1 MNLQTGLIVG
11 LAVFLVIL
19 LAVRG
24 RSKKSGPPGG
34 GAQP

>member
-1 MNLQTGLIVG
+1 MNLQTGIIVG

-19 LAVRG
+19 LAARG
-24 RSKKSGPPGG
+24 RKKSGPPGG